1 MTASKNLSE
10 FFRWFVFLSYCL
22 LLYVAYTLPGNQI
35 PPAVGRANDKVLHFF
50 NFLLLALLAF
60 RTLARSSVALLN
72 LKAEMLS
79 SGFSLF
85 YGTFLEWA
93 QRSVPGREM
102 SFLDWLADT
111 VGVLAAVATFRT
123 SEFPR
128 KSFPNP

>member
-1 MTASKNLSE
+1 MTASKSLSE
-10 FFRWFVFLSYCL
+10 FFRWFVFLSYCVF
-22 LLYVAYTLPGNQI
+22 LYLVYTLPADQI

-60 RTLARSSVALLN
+60 QALAHSSLALLN

-79 SGFSLF
+79 AGFSLF
-85 YGTFLEWA
+85 YGAFLEGA
-93 QRSVPGREM
+93 QHSVPGREM
-102 SFLDWLADT
+102 SFLDWLADA

-123 SEFPR
+123 SGFFR